1 MSQLWIA
8 PLLLVSLSL
17 GWFAV
22 QRAWLACMGRPPD
35 SDALAR
41 PGHCGAA
48 CACSADCPRRK
59 SRVPVEL
66 STEETAS

>member
-8 PLLLVSLSL
+8 PVLLVSLSL
-17 GWFAV
+17 GWLAV

-35 SDALAR
+35 SDALER

-48 CACSADCPRRK
+48 CACSAECPRRAG
-59 SRVPVEL
+59 SVPVE
-66 STEETAS
+66 SSNQEIAS